1 MHLWI
6 LLPLVF
12 KPLCINLPAEARL
25 TESWSSSWTCPV
37 LKLSIFFFLEI
48 RITSFVALACNWSVV
63 CQVLAFVLPSLA
75 PPEFPHGS
83 KDLTLILQLTRE
95 GMEETGMS
103 QQPGHCVQFYR
114 CSSRPNTWRRE
125 HGGFEGL
132 LAYSVWVECVSS
144 RLLNLF
150 ALDPCVVQMWLWALE
165 EKLQLCRSLHLT
177 STIYT
182 PTRF

>member
-1 MHLWI
+1 M
-6 LLPLVF
+6 
-12 KPLCINLPAEARL
+12 
-25 TESWSSSWTCPV
+25 
-37 LKLSIFFFLEI
+37 
-48 RITSFVALACNWSVV
+48 ALACNWSVV

-103 QQPGHCVQFYR
+103 QQPGHCMQFYR

-125 HGGFEGL
+125 HGGVEGL
-132 LAYSVWVECVSS
+132 LAHSVWVECVSS

-150 ALDPCVVQMWLWALE
+150 ALDPCVVQMWL
-165 EKLQLCRSLHLT
+165 
-177 STIYT
+177 
-182 PTRF
+182 